1 MAGVGSK
8 AGARL
13 TMTSIG
19 TVHLAG
25 EPKTS
30 VASGCPTMCLLF
42 AGEDS
47 AHRDIGIRRSITW
60 QSTGGSLEGK
70 AAGSANAPAMNCLQ
84 HNDLKHVHAGAI
96 VIPLKQQPRFE
107 SRAAKV
113 SHSTVRIDSD

>member
-1 MAGVGSK
+1 
-8 AGARL
+8 
-13 TMTSIG
+13 MTPIG

-30 VASGCPTMCLLF
+30 VASSCPTMRLLF

-60 QSTGGSLEGK
+60 QSTGARWK
-70 AAGSANAPAMNCLQ
+70 ARPQESANAPAMNCLQ

-113 SHSTVRIDSD
+113 SYSTVRVDSD